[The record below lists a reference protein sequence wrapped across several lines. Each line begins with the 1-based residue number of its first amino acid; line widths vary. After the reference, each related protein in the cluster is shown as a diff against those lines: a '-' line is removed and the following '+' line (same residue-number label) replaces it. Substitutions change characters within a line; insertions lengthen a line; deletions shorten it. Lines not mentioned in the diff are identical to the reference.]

1 MARADRRRTGT
12 GRRPRWFVRGA
23 LLVVAAIFVYLAVT
37 FVQVVL
43 ASRSDDGVAASDT
56 THSDAI
62 VVLGAAQYDGRPSP
76 VLRDRLD
83 HALALYRAGV
93 APRILLTGGKR
104 AGDRF
109 TEAYAGYRYLT
120 GEGVP
125 ADDLLVVTD
134 GSSTWDSLRASERV
148 LRRHRADRV
157 TLVSDGY
164 HALRLRGIAGEIGI
178 DAAVSST
185 AGSATLPELLR
196 ETGLVAVGR
205 IIGYGR
211 LLRLSG

>member
-1 MARADRRRTGT
+1 MARAERRRKG
-12 GRRPRWFVRGA
+12 GRRRPRWLLRGV
-23 LLVVAAIFVYLAVT
+23 LVVVVGLLVYLAVT

-43 ASRSDDGVAASDT
+43 ASRSDGVAHLRDT
-56 THSDAI
+56 AHSDAV

-76 VLRDRLD
+76 VLRERLD
-83 HALALYRAGV
+83 HALALFRAGV

-104 AGDRF
+104 EGDRF

-120 GEGVP
+120 EKGVP
-125 ADDLLVVTD
+125 VDDLIVVTD

-148 LRRHRADRV
+148 LRRHGVRRV

-164 HALRLRGIAGEIGI
+164 HSLRLRGIAGEIGI
-178 DAAVSST
+178 DAAVSPT
-185 AGSATLPELLR
+185 VGSAALPDLLR

-205 IIGYGR
+205 IVGYGR
-211 LLRLSG
+211 LLRLAG

>member
-1 MARADRRRTGT
+1 MASADRRRRRA
-12 GRRPRWFVRGA
+12 GRRPRWLARGA
-23 LLVVAAIFVYLAVT
+23 LLVAAAILVYVAVT
-37 FVQVVL
+37 FIQVLL
-43 ASRSDDGVAASDT
+43 ASRSDDGGALTDA

-83 HALALYRAGV
+83 HGLALYRAGV

-120 GEGVP
+120 GKGVP
-125 ADDLLVVTD
+125 GEDLLVVTD

-148 LRRHRADRV
+148 LRRHGANRV

-178 DAAVSST
+178 DASVSST
-185 AGSATLPELLR
+185 GGSATLPELLR